1 MLTKWLIA
9 FLKGIPLELSDDGTM
24 NQEETFPTLIE
35 FITKVPLYQEF
46 DQEGCEKDAFYHLE
60 YFKGT
65 VDCYCVGCE
74 APSVFIVYE
83 KEYRRKPEPCLNY
96 FFEHHLFCIRDRD
109 HQIVINFRIHD
120 GTLMKVGQVPSIADL
135 TEPGLRKYRKV
146 LGGER
151 YREMTRAVGLASHGV
166 GIGAHVYLRRVFESL
181 IEKYHE
187 EARLHAASW
196 DDDEF
201 LKSRMD
207 QKIQL
212 LSKYLPYFLVE
223 NKSLYSILSKGVHEL
238 SEKEC
243 IEHFPVVKLGIEII
257 LDEELDRILRKQKI
271 DDSAKE
277 ITALHMKLKG
287 KKS

>member
-1 MLTKWLIA
+1 MEIT
-9 FLKGIPLELSDDGTM
+9 DDKTM
-24 NQEETFPTLIE
+24 NQKKTFPTLIE
-35 FITKVPLYQEF
+35 FITKIPLYQEY
-46 DQEGCEKDAFYHLE
+46 DQEECEKDAFYHLE
-60 YFKGT
+60 YLRGT

-74 APSVFIVYE
+74 APSVFTVPQKNYQQ
-83 KEYRRKPEPCLNY
+83 KPDPCLNY
-96 FFEHHLFCIRDRD
+96 IFEHRLWCIRDED
-109 HQIVINFRIHD
+109 HEIVIIFRIHD
-120 GTLMKVGQVPSIADL
+120 GILMKVGQVPSIANL
-135 TEPGLRKYRKV
+135 TEPDLRKYRKV

-166 GIGAHVYLRRVFESL
+166 GIGAHIYLRRVFESL

-187 EARLHAASW
+187 EARHEASW

-212 LSKYLPYFLVE
+212 LSNYLPSFLVE

-243 IEHFPVVKLGIEII
+243 LEHFPVVKLGIEII

-271 DDSAKE
+271 DESAKE
-277 ITALHMKLKG
+277 ITALHNKLKG